1 MKSITIEIPGDI
13 VATMKLPKKRI
24 KKNLLIDIAASLY
37 QQGIFLINSMILHFF
52 KLNKWEFQK
61 EMDTRQIKKYN
72 VKSDLKKKFKFTLS
86 HQ

>member
-1 MKSITIEIPGDI
+1 MQGLTIEIPDDS
-13 VATMKLPKKRI
+13 VATMKLPNKRI
-24 KKNLLIDIAASLY
+24 KGHLLFAVAASLY